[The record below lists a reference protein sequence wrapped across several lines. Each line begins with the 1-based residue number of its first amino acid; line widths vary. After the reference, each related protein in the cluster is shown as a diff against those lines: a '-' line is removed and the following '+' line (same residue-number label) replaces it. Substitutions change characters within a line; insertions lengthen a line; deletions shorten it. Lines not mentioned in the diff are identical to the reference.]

1 MGIAGGGDCSS
12 RTCWVHFATWTLL
25 WMQRWLT
32 GCLPPRPLLM
42 NWLGHPAPSICP
54 HPQAPLYWFITT
66 RTHSALPL
74 SPRSCSIVYVMFWQ
88 NEKSEVKNNSWP
100 LRIRQVVPPMG
111 KGLTLGTDLTCIC
124 RCRNCRFSFTIKI
137 LIYCNTMIFWY
148 LNSAFNS
155 ELDENYYNIINVTWY
170 RVKATPPENWENFC
184 AGI

>member
-74 SPRSCSIVYVMFWQ
+74 SSEVAQLFTWCFDKMRKARWRTIPGHCVYV
-88 NEKSEVKNNSWP
+88 
-100 LRIRQVVPPMG
+100 R
-111 KGLTLGTDLTCIC
+111 
-124 RCRNCRFSFTIKI
+124 
-137 LIYCNTMIFWY
+137 WY
-148 LNSAFNS
+148 HRW
-155 ELDENYYNIINVTWY
+155 V
-170 RVKATPPENWENFC
+170 
-184 AGI
+184 